1 MAESIWPPSEVMQ
14 EHLQN
19 LMSQGYMTV
28 AELATYRVPE
38 DPSSPAPAEDML
50 WRAWHSTSEDLVFL
64 RIDFSACCCS
74 SMTWTCI
81 T

>member
-1 MAESIWPPSEVMQ
+1 MAESIWPALEVMQ

-19 LMSQGYMTV
+19 LMSQGYMTA
-28 AELATYRVPE
+28 AELATYCVPE
-38 DPSSPAPAEDML
+38 DPSSPALAGDMS
-50 WRAWHSTSEDLVFL
+50 WHAWHSTSEDLVFL
-64 RIDFSACCCS
+64 RIDFSACCYS